1 MSMIAQSARKILN
14 FLTHRKDKIS
24 PLLILTHDYPDP
36 DTLASSLALQDIAS
50 RGFGI
55 ESKIVYGGVIGRM
68 ENRAMVRLL
77 RMPVHKVKESDFKK
91 YEHVAL
97 LDTQPDFRNNSFP
110 KNRRATIVIDQHPSD
125 QKPDADLAVIDPE
138 CGATSVIL
146 GEAMLLLK
154 LDIPERVATAL
165 AYGILSDTLN
175 LYRVRCPEI
184 IPIYLKIL
192 PHADMKILAR
202 IQNPSR
208 SRKFFITLGR
218 GIREAFVRRRLI
230 VSHLGQVENPDLV
243 SQVADFLLT
252 YKNMQWALAAGR
264 FHGRLHVSLRAANPN
279 VQAGEILRDIFLNRG
294 EAGGHDTIA
303 GGRMTVRPAEDE
315 AAWQEAEQGLVE
327 RLMRRLRIPIKGEFY
342 YPFR

>member
-1 MSMIAQSARKILN
+1 MIAQTARKILN
-14 FLTHRKDKIS
+14 FLTRHKEKIS

-36 DTLASSLALQDIAS
+36 DTLASAFALQDIAS

-55 ESKIVYGGVIGRM
+55 VSKMVYGGVIGRM
-68 ENRAMVRLL
+68 ENRAMVRILKI
-77 RMPVHKVKESDFKK
+77 PVHKVKESDFKK
-91 YEHVAL
+91 YQHAAL

-110 KNRRATIVIDQHPSD
+110 KNRRATIVIDQHPSEV
-125 QKPDADLAVIDPE
+125 KPNADLAVIDPE

-146 GEAMLLLK
+146 AEALLLLK
-154 LDIPERVATAL
+154 IDISERVATAL
-165 AYGILSDTLN
+165 AYGILADTLN
-175 LYRVRCPEI
+175 LYRARCPEI

-192 PHADMKILAR
+192 PHADMKALAR

-218 GIREAFVRRRLI
+218 SVHGAFVRRRLI
-230 VSHLGQVENPDLV
+230 VSHLGPVENPDLV

-252 YKNMQWALAAGR
+252 YKNMQWALTTGR
-264 FHGRLHVSLRAANPN
+264 FHGKLHVSLRAANPS
-279 VQAGEILRDIFLNRG
+279 VQAGEILRDIFSNRG

-303 GGRMTVRPAEDE
+303 GGRMTIRPAENE
-315 AAWQEAEQGLVE
+315 TVWQEAEQGLVE

-342 YPFR
+342 FPFR